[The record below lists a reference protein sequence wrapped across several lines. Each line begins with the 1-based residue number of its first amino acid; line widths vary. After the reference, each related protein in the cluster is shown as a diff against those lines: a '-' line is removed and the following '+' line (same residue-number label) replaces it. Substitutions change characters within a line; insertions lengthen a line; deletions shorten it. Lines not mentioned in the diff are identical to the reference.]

1 MTGLIRKATL
11 LAVCGLLTAGA
22 AFASVPSVDNSKCVI
37 ACGDATET
45 ILGCI
50 YLIGDDGVA
59 PDPDGNFCVIVR
71 DLANVPINNS
81 LVVVDFSLCS
91 GVVLCDNTPNPHT
104 VDCGTQTVRD
114 FSGANGVASFTIKG
128 HGTNAGDEALYTP
141 ANCVRIFADGVLL
154 CSPSVGLFDQDGGGV
169 GSPDLSAWGGDFFQV
184 NAGTGPYN
192 RSDYDCDGDVDSA
205 DLSVWGG
212 IFFDL
217 NANGTSV
224 NNCPAPPKTAEC
236 AEVP

>member
-11 LAVCGLLTAGA
+11 FAVCGLLAASA

-50 YLIGDDGVA
+50 YLVGDDGVA
-59 PDPDGNFCVIVR
+59 ADPDGQFCVIVR

-81 LVVVDFSLCS
+81 LVVVDFSQCS
-91 GVVLCDNTPNPHT
+91 GVVLCENNEGGAI

-114 FSGANGVASFTIKG
+114 FSGVNGVASFTIKG
-128 HGTNAGDEALYTP
+128 HGTNAGDEPSYTP

-154 CSPSVGLFDQDGGGV
+154 CSPSVGLFDEDGGGV
-169 GSPDLSAWGGDFFQV
+169 SAADLSGWAGDFFQV
-184 NAGTGPYN
+184 NAGPGPYN
-192 RSDYDCDGDVDSA
+192 RSDYDCDGDVDAA
-205 DLSVWGG
+205 DLSVWAGV
-212 IFFDL
+212 FFDV

-224 NNCPAPPKTAEC
+224 NNCPTPPKTAEC
-236 AEVP
+236 PEI